1 MRKRL
6 PVGVD
11 NYTKLIDGGY
21 TFVDRTLLIRDFV
34 LGSDD
39 VVLTLRPR
47 RWGKTLTLTMLHA
60 FLSPIFA
67 GRETKGLFDHAA
79 IAEVDGGRFLA
90 EHQGKYPV
98 IFVDLKN
105 IQAENI
111 ADFLEKMTSLIR
123 KIFSEHCELVSSDK
137 LSDHEKSLFHHF
149 LTEDLNSSELEY
161 ALFLLNELLYKH
173 TGKLAYILMDN
184 YDTPMNFTG
193 LNDDFFR
200 GMRRFFEVFF
210 GKMFKTNP
218 YLAKSFMT
226 GILRPFENCILTGAS
241 NWVVYSA
248 FDTRYSEYYGFSEE
262 EVRDLFRRCGLE
274 HQIEK
279 VKKWYNGYYS
289 GDRIAYNP
297 WSIILCLDAGGELK
311 PYWVLSGDDSLIQ
324 KFFQEANPAIK
335 DQFRQLLAGNT
346 IKGVLSDTMRFTD
359 HVGDDATALWTLLFY
374 TGYVKAH
381 LAPPATEELSAGG
394 GGGVFSE
401 TDSDTSSEE
410 VCYELSI
417 PNREVK
423 HVYRKIFRVW
433 ANETW
438 KDYNGRKLSDDMSR
452 LGEGDVTTF
461 MAAFNQFLLASASV
475 RDLTDEG
482 RYHMLLLGSLG
493 MALPYH
499 QVKSNQEHGRGY
511 PDIVLLP
518 RLRRSTIGVVLEL
531 KHLKDPPGKAKEWS
545 IRDSVERLQKES
557 QTGLDQIN
565 SRSYHEAFRSISHI
579 KTIFKVGLAFYGK
592 LAVACYQTLSSET
605 GEETDLQWTAG
616 EDSLDAFIQSREALE
631 AETSVEDI
639 SVRRSRRV
647 FEKESAQ
654 AGGGGGAAAS
664 PTVFVERT
672 RKRKVTEISPTEEDT
687 LEIADTPAPTP
698 KQARH

>member
-1 MRKRL
+1 MPKRL

-11 NYTKLIDGGY
+11 NYAEMLTGGY
-21 TFVDRTLLIRDFV
+21 TFVDRTLLIRDFID
-34 LGSDD
+34 GSDK

-60 FLSPIFA
+60 FLSPVFF
-67 GRETKGLFDHAA
+67 GRNTHGLFDHSA
-79 IAEVDGGRFLA
+79 IAKVDEGGFLA

-98 IFVDLKN
+98 IFVNLKKVK
-105 IQAENI
+105 ETRME
-111 ADFLEKMTSLIR
+111 DFLENMTLLIQAICR
-123 KIFSEHCELVSSDK
+123 EHQELTASDK
-137 LSDHEKSLFHHF
+137 LTEAEKIKFHHF
-149 LTEDLNSSELEY
+149 LTEKLTCKELEESLFFLSEL
-161 ALFLLNELLYKH
+161 LHKH
-173 TGKLAYILMDN
+173 TGQPVYILIDE
-184 YDTPMNFTG
+184 YDTPMNSVYEN
-193 LNDDFFR
+193 NDLFHDITLFFK
-200 GMRRFFEVFF
+200 MFF
-210 GKMFKTNP
+210 GNAFKTNP
-218 YLAKSFMT
+218 HLAKGLMT
-226 GILRPFENCILTGAS
+226 GILRLSKNHMLS
-241 NWVVYSA
+241 DLNNLKVYSA

-616 EDSLDAFIQSREALE
+616 EDSLEAFIRTREEME

-639 SVRRSRRV
+639 SVRRSSRV
-647 FEKESAQ
+647 FEKVSAQ
-654 AGGGGGAAAS
+654 AGGGTAS
-664 PTVFVERT
+664 TIFAEKG
-672 RKRKVTEISPTEEDT
+672 RKRKADEMTLSKTEIALPVSKPV
-687 LEIADTPAPTP
+687 
-698 KQARH
+698 RYRGMV

>member
-11 NYTKLIDGGY
+11 NYAEMLTGGY
-21 TFVDRTLLIRDFV
+21 TFVDRTLLIRDFID
-34 LGSDD
+34 GSDK

-60 FLSPIFA
+60 FLSPVFF
-67 GRETKGLFDHAA
+67 GRNTHGLFDHSA
-79 IAEVDGGRFLA
+79 IAKVDEGGFLA

-98 IFVDLKN
+98 IFVNLKKVK
-105 IQAENI
+105 ETRME
-111 ADFLEKMTSLIR
+111 DFLENMTLLIQAICR
-123 KIFSEHCELVSSDK
+123 EHQELTASDK
-137 LSDHEKSLFHHF
+137 LTEAEKIKFHHF
-149 LTEDLNSSELEY
+149 LTEKLTCKELEESLFFLSEL
-161 ALFLLNELLYKH
+161 LHKH
-173 TGKLAYILMDN
+173 TGQPVYILIDE
-184 YDTPMNFTG
+184 YDTPMNSVYEN
-193 LNDDFFR
+193 NDLFHDITLFFK
-200 GMRRFFEVFF
+200 MFF
-210 GKMFKTNP
+210 GNAFKTNP
-218 YLAKSFMT
+218 HLAKGLMT
-226 GILRPFENCILTGAS
+226 GILRLSKNHMLS
-241 NWVVYSA
+241 DLNNLKVYSA

-324 KFFQEANPAIK
+324 KFFQEASPAIK
-335 DQFRQLLAGNT
+335 DQFRQLLAGNAIQGT
-346 IKGVLSDTMRFTD
+346 LSDTMRFTD

-394 GGGVFSE
+394 GGGALIVSGNL
-401 TDSDTSSEE
+401 SLRKR
-410 VCYELSI
+410 YELSL
-417 PNREVK
+417 PNLEVSLIYK
-423 HVYRKIFRVW
+423 DIFAVW
-433 ANETW
+433 AEETW
-438 KDYNGRKLSDDMSR
+438 KQYTGSKFAQDMSR
-452 LGEGDVTTF
+452 LGEGDITTF

-493 MALPYH
+493 MVLPSH
-499 QVKSNQEHGRGY
+499 DVKSNQEHGRGY
-511 PDIVLLP
+511 PDILLLP
-518 RLRRSTIGVVLEL
+518 VLGESTLGVVLEL
-531 KHLKDPPGKAKEWS
+531 KHLKDPPGRAKEWS
-545 IRDSVERLQKES
+545 IRDSVMRLQQES

-565 SRSYHEAFRSISHI
+565 SRSYHEAFRAISHI

-605 GEETDLQWTAG
+605 SEETDLQWTAG
-616 EDSLDAFIQSREALE
+616 EDSLDAFIRTREEME

-639 SVRRSRRV
+639 SVRRSRRT
-647 FEKESAQ
+647 FEKTSAQ
-654 AGGGGGAAAS
+654 AGGGGAAAAS
-664 PTVFVERT
+664 PTVFAERA
-672 RKRKVTEISPTEEDT
+672 RKRKVTEISSIEEDT
-687 LEIADTPAPTP
+687 LEIADTSAPTP